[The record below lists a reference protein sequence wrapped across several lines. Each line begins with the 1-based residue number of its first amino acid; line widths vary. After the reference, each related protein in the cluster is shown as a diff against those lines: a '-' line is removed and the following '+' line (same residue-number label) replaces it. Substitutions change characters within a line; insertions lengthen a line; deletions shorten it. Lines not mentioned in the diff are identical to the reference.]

1 MGAFSAGLLLLA
13 VSSAAPLTDGEVWNE
28 GVAAYEAGD
37 VTNALRSLNALLLSP
52 SHGARAAELA
62 AKIEF
67 DRGNMEAAADL
78 AQKSLRASP
87 SDARRRR
94 NFMRAAG
101 PLPRL
106 REQAR
111 LEKALKAA
119 EGKDPASLLQGARLV
134 ARDLF
139 NESSTYRTNAAEKVV
154 ALSDSLAARADS
166 ISLTYL
172 GVREALARSVTNE
185 EEAVTFLAQLDEA
198 EKKTREAAESFSTL
212 SDEAY
217 DLSSHVEDDLTRF
230 YKRLVLPPSAMGEGL
245 SCQSNAYLDVAS
257 FNGRPWQEEAL
268 DYTRSFR
275 AKFPAWARA
284 YEEAAQSDTNKP
296 PFTAET
302 QAKISALATELE
314 KIQLSCVEKSV
325 PADQQAACRIAE
337 EILGLLPKDE
347 NSGGG
352 GASSSPPPPSEDGE
366 KGEDEKNDPPPPENE
381 PQTNETQDQEPEA
394 DESEQDEGAGAD
406 ESEAPSPE
414 ESAIDALLKKAQ
426 ERSDEHEA
434 EKKARQR
441 HVPLPPNERD
451 W

>member
-1 MGAFSAGLLLLA
+1 MGAFSAGILLLA
-13 VSSAAPLTDGEVWNE
+13 VSSAAPLSDGEVWNE

-67 DRGNMEAAADL
+67 DRGNAEAAADL
-78 AQKSLRASP
+78 AQKALRASP

-101 PLPRL
+101 PLPRV

-111 LEKALKAA
+111 LEKALKDA
-119 EGKDPASLLQGARLV
+119 EGKDPASLLQGARLA

-139 NESSTYRTNAAEKVV
+139 EESATYRTNAAERVV
-154 ALSDSLAARADS
+154 ALSDSLAARAEA
-166 ISLTYL
+166 ISMTYL
-172 GVREALARSVTNE
+172 GVRESLARSVTNE
-185 EEAVTFLAQLDEA
+185 EEAVTFLAQMDEA
-198 EKKTREAAESFSTL
+198 EKKTHEAAQAFADLT
-212 SDEAY
+212 DEAY

-230 YKRLVLPPSAMGEGL
+230 YKRLVLPPGAMGEGL
-245 SCQSNAYLDVAS
+245 ACQSNAYLDVAA
-257 FNGRPWQEEAL
+257 FNGRPWQTEAL

-296 PFTAET
+296 PFSAET

-314 KIQLSCVEKSV
+314 KIQLSCVESGV
-325 PADQQAACRIAE
+325 PSDQQKACQIAE
-337 EILGLLPKDE
+337 EILSLLPKDK

-352 GASSSPPPPSEDGE
+352 GASSSQQPPPPAGGDEGN
-366 KGEDEKNDPPPPENE
+366 DEKDESPQENE
-381 PQTNETQDQEPEA
+381 PETDQTQEQDPDAGEAEANAGEEAA
-394 DESEQDEGAGAD
+394 DETP
-406 ESEAPSPE
+406 PSPE